1 MLKVN
6 ALSLVLLLSVLL
18 VADTVHTSVLC
29 KVGGAYAL
37 VTMVVQPHLTL
48 TLEALGPGGVVLPLE
63 QKVLLWS
70 ALSDEPV
77 SPTARVCVNS
87 AQQCRSCSFGCCA
100 GDLVS
105 LTATQASKSRTAK
118 FDPVG

>member
-1 MLKVN
+1 
-6 ALSLVLLLSVLL
+6 
-18 VADTVHTSVLC
+18 
-29 KVGGAYAL
+29 
-37 VTMVVQPHLTL
+37 MVVQPHLAL

-70 ALSDEPV
+70 ALSFEPV
-77 SPTARVCVNS
+77 SRVS
-87 AQQCRSCSFGCCA
+87 IKHRSTMQLVFIVDCCA

-118 FDPVG
+118 FDPVGKGVC